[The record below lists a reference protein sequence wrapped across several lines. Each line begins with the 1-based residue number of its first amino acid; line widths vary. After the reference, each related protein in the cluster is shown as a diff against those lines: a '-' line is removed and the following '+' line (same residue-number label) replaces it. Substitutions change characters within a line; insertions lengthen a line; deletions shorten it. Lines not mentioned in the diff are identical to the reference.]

1 VAFAAGTDPEGVTP
15 GTVPRVAAAK
25 GPGRRA
31 SRRVPDDGTDRIKT
45 VARNRRARHDYDILE
60 TYECGLALQ
69 GSEVKSLR
77 AGRVTLADA
86 YARVE
91 GGEAWLLGVHIPP
104 YEHAAGF
111 GAHDPERRRKLLM
124 HRDEIDELMG
134 QTQQKALTL
143 VPLSIY
149 FKEGRAKVEL
159 ALAKGRRLY
168 DKRHAIAT
176 RDAER
181 DAAREARFAAGKS
194 VGRGARKEYD

>member
-1 VAFAAGTDPEGVTP
+1 M
-15 GTVPRVAAAK
+15 AAAK
-25 GPGRRA
+25 GPGRRG
-31 SRRVPDDGTDRIKT
+31 SRSPRVPEDDRRRT

-60 TYECGLALQ
+60 TFECGIALQ

-77 AGRVTLADA
+77 AGKVTLADA

-91 GGEAWLLGVHIPP
+91 EGEAWLLGVHVPP

-111 GAHDPERRRKLLM
+111 GAHDPDRRRKLLL
-124 HRDEIDELMG
+124 HRSQIDELLG
-134 QTQQKALTL
+134 RTQQQSLTL

-149 FKEGRAKVEL
+149 FKDGRAKVEL
-159 ALAKGRRLY
+159 ALARGRRLY

-181 DAAREARFAAGKS
+181 EAARDAARAAGKG
-194 VGRGARKEYD
+194 VARGSRRELD

>member
-1 VAFAAGTDPEGVTP
+1 
-15 GTVPRVAAAK
+15 
-25 GPGRRA
+25 
-31 SRRVPDDGTDRIKT
+31 
-45 VARNRRARHDYDILE
+45 VARAKKTMAKRLAKRQETSQDRVVATNRRARHDYELLE
-60 TYECGLALQ
+60 TYECGIVLQ

-111 GAHDPERRRKLLM
+111 GAHDPERRRKLLL
-124 HRDEIDELMG
+124 HRDQIDELMG

-149 FKEGRAKVEL
+149 FKDGRAKVEL

-181 DAAREARFAAGKS
+181 DAEREARFAAGKS